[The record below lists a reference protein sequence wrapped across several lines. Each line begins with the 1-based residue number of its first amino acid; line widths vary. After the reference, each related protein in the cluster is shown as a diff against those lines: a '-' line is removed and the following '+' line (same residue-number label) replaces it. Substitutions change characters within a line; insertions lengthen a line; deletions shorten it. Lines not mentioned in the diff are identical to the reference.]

1 MEFLTDPSVQRI
13 LIIAGGVLGL
23 FGVYFALAVASNRS
37 VRRLADSLRR
47 RQDGRRREVRLEPMS
62 RLFAP
67 HWAILILLSAAGLLV
82 VFFVFTTGAL

>member
-1 MEFLTDPSVQRI
+1 
-13 LIIAGGVLGL
+13 
-23 FGVYFALAVASNRS
+23 
-37 VRRLADSLRR
+37 LADSLRR

-82 VFFVFTTGAL
+82 AFFVFTTRAH